1 MFLKNWK
8 GLLKKCKILSGLPV
22 LENFRAKHHNA
33 QHLGQIPKA
42 VTGAACPTL
51 AQPQLTEMDSP
62 EWNEAHKAPCTP
74 RQRLYQTKI
83 NGRQH
88 SLWAPKQQWQI
99 QYLGGLWES
108 LIGLGCVCVR
118 LASFNQVSQQQT
130 LGVKWC
136 VSGSEAFQ
144 AGQKVG
150 EAVGLRAR
158 ALSSA
163 ECLSV
168 FQWSSKGLC
177 PSSCK
182 IGRQGAS
189 KIPYN
194 CESTQNCSIYSEGAN
209 QASAQPASDSV
220 RNWKHIFH
228 TFIKTGI
235 AITCLHMCNVL
246 CFHNS

>member
-1 MFLKNWK
+1 MLCTIWPTVGWVCPCLSILMFIIRADILRFNCVIRSRMDGAAWWRFGSHSLILTFQRKWK
-8 GLLKKCKILSGLPV
+8 ELLKKCKRLSRLAV

-33 QHLGQIPKA
+33 HHLGQIPKA

-62 EWNEAHKAPCTP
+62 EWNETHKAPCTP

-83 NGRQH
+83 NERQH
-88 SLWAPKQQWQI
+88 SLWAPRLQRQI

-150 EAVGLRAR
+150 EAVGL
-158 ALSSA
+158 
-163 ECLSV
+163 
-168 FQWSSKGLC
+168 W
-177 PSSCK
+177 
-182 IGRQGAS
+182 
-189 KIPYN
+189 
-194 CESTQNCSIYSEGAN
+194 
-209 QASAQPASDSV
+209 AQPSHSVNASQFSSRAQRAFALPAVKLADREPLKSP
-220 RNWKHIFH
+220 H
-228 TFIKTGI
+228 
-235 AITCLHMCNVL
+235 
-246 CFHNS
+246 

>member
-1 MFLKNWK
+1 MTEGNSME
-8 GLLKKCKILSGLPV
+8 LLKKCKRLWKLPV
-22 LENFRAKHHNA
+22 LENFRAKHPNA

-62 EWNEAHKAPCTP
+62 EWNETHKAPCTP

-88 SLWAPKQQWQI
+88 SLCAPKLQGQI

-118 LASFNQVSQQQT
+118 LAFFNQVSQQQT

-144 AGQKVG
+144 TGQKVG
-150 EAVGLRAR
+150 EAVGLRAQR
-158 ALSSA
+158 SLSLNVSQ
-163 ECLSV
+163 
-168 FQWSSKGLC
+168 FSS
-177 PSSCK
+177 
-182 IGRQGAS
+182 GAQKAFTLPAVKLADGEPLKS
-189 KIPYN
+189 PA
-194 CESTQNCSIYSEGAN
+194 T
-209 QASAQPASDSV
+209 ASP
-220 RNWKHIFH
+220 H
-228 TFIKTGI
+228 KT
-235 AITCLHMCNVL
+235 AAFTLKEL
-246 CFHNS
+246 TRL

>member
-1 MFLKNWK
+1 M
-8 GLLKKCKILSGLPV
+8 
-22 LENFRAKHHNA
+22 LENFRAKHHDA

-83 NGRQH
+83 NGREH
-88 SLWAPKQQWQI
+88 SLCAPKLQGQI

-118 LASFNQVSQQQT
+118 LACFNQVSQQQT

-136 VSGSEAFQ
+136 VSDSEAFQ

-158 ALSSA
+158 AFSFG
-163 ECLSV
+163 ECFSV

-189 KIPYN
+189 KIPFD
-194 CESTQNCSIYSEGAN
+194 CESTQICSIYSEGAYWGL
-209 QASAQPASDSV
+209 ASPISDSGIY
-220 RNWKHIFH
+220 RDWTTYFPRFYWEWK
-228 TFIKTGI
+228 
-235 AITCLHMCNVL
+235 
-246 CFHNS
+246 